1 MAVMN
6 MAQIPLAAILKI
18 LSHTFLLDAVK
29 WYFKENKKLFQ
40 SLLDEKRVF
49 KSLFFQNIY
58 DPSKD
63 ERRIKKMERESAI
76 KKAKEAAEEE
86 REERKRLAMETAEGA
101 LGEDLDLDQLQDE
114 EEDSEEEEDLMYY
127 GPPPI
132 PLKLYIDKITDWF
145 HPFDVYF
152 IYFTRL
158 DRGPIR
164 LPDSLDVADANM
176 SKVRIN
182 MCKQNAH
189 KHLLNTEGGVSKL
202 NLITMRTKF
211 P

>member
-1 MAVMN
+1 MVFN
-6 MAQIPLAAILKI
+6 SERIFF
-18 LSHTFLLDAVK
+18 SDAVK

-40 SLLDEKRVF
+40 QLLDEKRVF

-63 ERRIKKMERESAI
+63 ERRIKKMEREAAI

-86 REERKRLAMETAEGA
+86 REERRRRAMELSEGA
-101 LGEDLDLDQLQDE
+101 LGDGEDMFEHLDE

-164 LPDSLDVADANM
+164 LPENLDVCNENM
-176 SKVRIN
+176 SKVRFI
-182 MCKQNAH
+182 CS
-189 KHLLNTEGGVSKL
+189 TV
-202 NLITMRTKF
+202 I

>member
-1 MAVMN
+1 MYLLVE
-6 MAQIPLAAILKI
+6 IPLAAILRI

-86 REERKRLAMETAEGA
+86 REERKRLALETAEGA

-176 SKVRIN
+176 SKVRTNIPMKKKN
-182 MCKQNAH
+182 PTSAC
-189 KHLLNTEGGVSKL
+189 
-202 NLITMRTKF
+202 LIQKVAF
-211 P
+211 KN

>member
-1 MAVMN
+1 
-6 MAQIPLAAILKI
+6 
-18 LSHTFLLDAVK
+18 
-29 WYFKENKKLFQ
+29 
-40 SLLDEKRVF
+40 
-49 KSLFFQNIY
+49 
-58 DPSKD
+58 
-63 ERRIKKMERESAI
+63 MEREAAI

-86 REERKRLAMETAEGA
+86 REERRRRAMELSEGA
-101 LGEDLDLDQLQDE
+101 LGDGEDMFEHLDE

-164 LPDSLDVADANM
+164 LPENLDVCHENM
-176 SKVRIN
+176 SKVW
-182 MCKQNAH
+182 
-189 KHLLNTEGGVSKL
+189 
-202 NLITMRTKF
+202 
-211 P
+211 

>member
-1 MAVMN
+1 MVFN
-6 MAQIPLAAILKI
+6 SERIFF
-18 LSHTFLLDAVK
+18 SDAVK

-40 SLLDEKRVF
+40 QLLDEKRVF

-63 ERRIKKMERESAI
+63 ERRIKKMEREAAI

-86 REERKRLAMETAEGA
+86 REERRRRAMELSEGA
-101 LGEDLDLDQLQDE
+101 LGDGEDMFEHLDE

-164 LPDSLDVADANM
+164 LPENLDVCHENM
-176 SKVRIN
+176 SKVNILKDCSLKEFKKER
-182 MCKQNAH
+182 
-189 KHLLNTEGGVSKL
+189 
-202 NLITMRTKF
+202 
-211 P
+211 